1 MEGWDTKVYIN
12 MYILDKTKLR
22 ILNLTVSD
30 VIEDMLILY
39 FIVYNNYTLIP
50 NPDESVVNK

>member
-22 ILNLTVSD
+22 ILNLTVTD